1 MIATPACRLLRVALL
16 CLATMAMAAM
26 WSCDRGGDAS
36 SAGTETTREKAAS
49 GSRSGEGSNGSGRAT
64 TADPDALSEADT
76 QLGHLQQRFLQMQQR
91 GEALGPL
98 RVRVER
104 FVSEHPEHPD
114 ARMLLAQVY
123 LQRGDG
129 DDAAQA
135 LERAIE
141 LRPQV
146 PAWRDMAA
154 TLALQRGEYGVAERH
169 LRAAIEMQ
177 PSDAMLRVR
186 LAQVCLAT
194 DRLERAENL
203 LHAALDLDASRHEA
217 HHLLAAL
224 AKRRGRFVD
233 ARTHS
238 RRAIELVRGEDD
250 KAHRARRT
258 YKVMLAKGLRQENR
272 PEDALDVLR
281 SIEPVEQ
288 RTHPEV
294 LELQAQ
300 CHADLGRPD
309 AAATVYEQLLIVQPG
324 HQAFAEQAF
333 RWRLEA
339 GQIDR
344 ARELLRYAQ
353 RNFPASERTREM
365 AAAMEDALPEAS
377 Q

>member
-16 CLATMAMAAM
+16 CLATMALAAM

-36 SAGTETTREKAAS
+36 SAGTETNRGDAAS
-49 GSRSGEGSNGSGRAT
+49 ESRSGEGSNGSGSST
-64 TADPDALSEADT
+64 TTDPDAISAADT

-123 LQRGDG
+123 LQQGDAE
-129 DDAAQA
+129 AASES

-141 LRPQV
+141 LRPEV

-154 TLALQRGEYGVAERH
+154 TLAMQRGEYNTAERH
-169 LRAAIEMQ
+169 LRAAIDMQ

-194 DRLERAENL
+194 DRLEQAENL
-203 LHAALDLDASRHEA
+203 LHAVLDLDASRHEA
-217 HHLLAAL
+217 HHLLAAV
-224 AKRRGRFVD
+224 ARQRGRFVD

-238 RRAIELVRGEDD
+238 RRAIELVRGED
-250 KAHRARRT
+250 
-258 YKVMLAKGLRQENR
+258 
-272 PEDALDVLR
+272 ALDVLR

-288 RTHPEV
+288 RAHREV

-300 CHADLGRPD
+300 CHADLGRPE
-309 AAATVYEQLLIVQPG
+309 AAANVYEQLLIVQPG
-324 HQAFAEQAF
+324 HRAFAEKAF
-333 RWRLEA
+333 RWRLQA

-344 ARELLRYAQ
+344 ARELLRYAR
-353 RNFPASERTREM
+353 RNFPASETTRAM
-365 AAAMEDALPEAS
+365 AAAM
-377 Q
+377 

>member
-1 MIATPACRLLRVALL
+1 MIATLACRLLRVSLL
-16 CLATMAMAAM
+16 CLATMALAAM

-36 SAGTETTREKAAS
+36 SAGTETNRGDAAS
-49 GSRSGEGSNGSGRAT
+49 ESRSGEGSNGSGSST
-64 TADPDALSEADT
+64 TTDPDAISAADT

-123 LQRGDG
+123 LQQGDAE
-129 DDAAQA
+129 AASES

-141 LRPQV
+141 LRPEV

-154 TLALQRGEYGVAERH
+154 TLAMQRGEYNTAERH
-169 LRAAIEMQ
+169 LRAAIDMQ

-194 DRLERAENL
+194 DRLEQAENL
-203 LHAALDLDASRHEA
+203 LHAVLDLDASRHEA
-217 HHLLAAL
+217 HHLLAAV
-224 AKRRGRFVD
+224 ARQRGRFVD

-238 RRAIELVRGEDD
+238 RRAIELVRGEDE
-250 KAHRARRT
+250 KSHRARRT
-258 YKVMLAKGLRQENR
+258 YKVMLARGLRQENR

-288 RTHPEV
+288 RAHREV

-300 CHADLGRPD
+300 CHADLGRPE
-309 AAATVYEQLLIVQPG
+309 AAANVYEQLLIVQPG
-324 HQAFAEQAF
+324 HRAFAEKAF
-333 RWRLEA
+333 RWRLQA

-344 ARELLRYAQ
+344 ARELLRYAR
-353 RNFPASERTREM
+353 RNFPASETTRAM
-365 AAAMEDALPEAS
+365 AAAM
-377 Q
+377 